1 MSTLGH
7 VSTKL
12 GLRLL
17 VPIEEHASVG
27 VDRISSARI
36 MRNAG

>member
-7 VSTKL
+7 VSMKL
-12 GLRLL
+12 VLRLL

-27 VDRISSARI
+27 LTESPQLGS
-36 MRNAG
+36 